1 MLSASRMPNLTR
13 TTPRPAVRTGAA
25 ASKTK
30 VLLVRQPVKSVRKSD
45 EADRAALQLAIGV
58 ITALGIIAVVWIMG
72 YLGYRLGFADLVRV
86 RELQLDL
93 GGGLTVGTMM
103 LISIPRV
110 IVQAGVANPELL
122 MVGFAAI
129 AIPAA
134 SLGGIK
140 PSAPGGPRPKPAV
153 VVLSFAGAAFAVVN
167 SLMLIGW
174 TVSPFRNERMRELPV
189 RPEEAMQWL
198 ADLQLVGGLDV
209 LGTIA
214 AALWVVVAMRLTI
227 PLWLRGLSASACF
240 FALVVV
246 AVAMSMSNATVSQL
260 TADRSVFFLDD
271 NSLEARLMLG
281 NTSHSIATLNMRD
294 SRSYVEL
301 RARPEVLEVVG
312 KQSIIEYLDERKPRE
327 Q

>member
-1 MLSASRMPNLTR
+1 
-13 TTPRPAVRTGAA
+13 
-25 ASKTK
+25 

>member
-1 MLSASRMPNLTR
+1 MSNLTR

-45 EADRAALQLAIGV
+45 EADRAALKLAIGV
-58 ITALGIIAVVWIMG
+58 VTALGIVGAVWLMG
-72 YLGYRLGFADLVRV
+72 YLGYRLGFANVVRV
-86 RELQLDL
+86 GELQLDV
-93 GGGLTVGTMM
+93 GGGLAVGTMM

-153 VVLSFAGAAFAVVN
+153 VILSFAGAAFAVVN
-167 SLMLIGW
+167 SMILIGW
-174 TVSPFRNERMRELPV
+174 TVSPFRNNHVRELPV
-189 RPEEAMQWL
+189 APEEAMQWL

-214 AALWVVVAMRLTI
+214 ASLWVVVAMRLTI

-246 AVAMSMSNATVSQL
+246 AVAMSMSNATVAQL
-260 TADRSVFFLDD
+260 TTERSVVFLDD
-271 NSLEARLMLG
+271 NSLQPRLLLG
-281 NTSHSIATLNMRD
+281 HTTHSIAALNIRG
-294 SRSYVEL
+294 SRSFVEL
-301 RARPEVLEVVG
+301 RDRPEVLEVIG
-312 KQSIIEYLDERKPRE
+312 RQSIIEFLDERKPRVE
-327 Q
+327 